1 MKRVFQTGA
10 VLIACISTLACSK
23 NEDSTSTPLPSSNG
37 EGNVKGKIT
46 DVAGHALANANVTI
60 EHTVWYD
67 SYVQA
72 VSNNNGD
79 FSATLPAQ
87 PAGSWTAKAQIER
100 SAYGQTYKF
109 DLAPSSSDPFD
120 KSKSVTR
127 NFTWKLSGV
136 RPDGGS
142 YGAHVDL
149 YAFGT
154 GAEMDKVKL
163 ILTPLDNTLIDG
175 STSTTI
181 ERNVED
187 VAGTFMVK
195 DIPIGR
201 YSVKAVYA
209 GKTLLLDNRD
219 DNGEPAVTKE
229 VVFGKNG
236 NLGETEYNIEFWVSE

>member
-1 MKRVFQTGA
+1 MKRIFHTGTI
-10 VLIACISTLACSK
+10 LIAGISVLACSK
-23 NEDSTSTPLPSSNG
+23 NEDATSLPSQSSNG
-37 EGNVKGKIT
+37 EVRGKIT
-46 DVAGHALANANVTI
+46 DASGHALSHAKITI

-67 SYVQA
+67 SYVEA

-79 FSATLPAQ
+79 FSATLPSQ

-100 SAYGQTYKF
+100 SAYGKTYKF
-109 DLAPSSSDPFD
+109 DLAPSSTDPFD
-120 KSKSVTR
+120 RSKSVTR
-127 NFTWKLSGV
+127 NFIWKLSGE
-136 RPDGGS
+136 RPGGTY
-142 YGAHVDL
+142 YGAHIDL

-154 GAEMDKVKL
+154 SAEIDKVKL
-163 ILTPLDNTLIDG
+163 ILTPIDNTLIDG
-175 STSTTI
+175 STAIAI

-209 GKTLLLDNRD
+209 GRNLLLENRHD
-219 DNGEPAVTKE
+219 DSGPSITKE

-236 NLGETEYNIEFWVSE
+236 NLAETEYNIEFWVSE

>member
-1 MKRVFQTGA
+1 MKHLFQTGA

-23 NEDSTSTPLPSSNG
+23 SEDSTSTPSSNG
-37 EGNVKGKIT
+37 KVNGKIT
-46 DVAGHALANANVTI
+46 DASGNALSNAKITI

-67 SYVQA
+67 NYVQA
-72 VSNNNGD
+72 VSNNNGEY
-79 FSATLPAQ
+79 SATLPAE

-109 DLAPSSSDPFD
+109 DLDPSSSDPFD
-120 KSKSVTR
+120 RSKAVTR

-136 RPDGGS
+136 RPGGNAY
-142 YGAHVDL
+142 YGAHIDL

-175 STSTTI
+175 SAATLI
-181 ERNVED
+181 ECAVED
-187 VAGTFMVK
+187 VAGTFMAK
-195 DIPIGR
+195 NIPIGR
-201 YSVKAVYA
+201 YSVKAVYE
-209 GKTLLLDNRD
+209 GQNLLLDNRD